1 MSSER
6 SKRPSILRFEQKR
19 YSFSILANMFRR
31 VSIVPRIQSLLKAR
45 SFSDEKVLPGPVV
58 PKKKYSPIKVA
69 VGVTTVVLGL
79 VGASSVLG
87 FYQMHFARKFVT
99 EADLHEYRSL
109 RRNAFQHITNDNIR
123 RMTIAKRGM
132 TYVEPLVQA
141 LATFRIAQLPIEKVK
156 VMKEEADNECRQFLR
171 NTFLSFDAKT
181 QREALDKFNS
191 FYYTYDEREEAKKRQ
206 ALGDGA
212 ASGTDV
218 KKG

>member
-1 MSSER
+1 
-6 SKRPSILRFEQKR
+6 
-19 YSFSILANMFRR
+19 MFRR
-31 VSIVPRIQSLLKAR
+31 VSIGPRIQSLLKVR
-45 SFSDEKVLPGPVV
+45 PFSDEKVLRGPVV
-58 PKKKYSPIKVA
+58 PKKKYSAIKVA
-69 VGVTTVVLGL
+69 VGVTTVFLGL

-87 FYQMHFARKFVT
+87 FYQMHFVRKFAT

-109 RRNAFQHITNDNIR
+109 RRNAFRDITNDNIR
-123 RMTIAKRGM
+123 RMHIAKRGM

-141 LATFRIAQLPIEKVK
+141 LATFRIAQLPVEKVK

-171 NTFLSFDAKT
+171 NTFLSFDANK

-191 FYYTYDEREEAKKRQ
+191 FYYTYEEREEAKNRQ

-212 ASGTDV
+212 VPGSDA

>member
-1 MSSER
+1 
-6 SKRPSILRFEQKR
+6 
-19 YSFSILANMFRR
+19 MFRR
-31 VSIVPRIQSLLKAR
+31 VVPRIQGLLKNR
-45 SFSDEKVLPGPVV
+45 PFSDEKVFPDSVAS
-58 PKKKYSPIKVA
+58 KKKYSPMKVA

-123 RMTIAKRGM
+123 RMHIAKRGM

-141 LATFRIAQLPIEKVK
+141 LATFRIAQLPVEKVK
-156 VMKEEADNECRQFLR
+156 AMKEEADKECRQFLR

-191 FYYTYDEREEAKKRQ
+191 FYYTYEEREEAKKRQ
-206 ALGDGA
+206 ALGEGA
-212 ASGTDV
+212 MPGTDA